1 MTDILAWQISLDSRK
16 LVINMYPIE
25 FPEQNTVFVAE
36 GCDNLPA
43 CRQYNEQF
51 HSQEVISCW
60 ELSDN
65 DCMEIL
71 RQIENGKKPVICLDV
86 VGGQPPVGLWV
97 RA

>member
-1 MTDILAWQISLDSRK
+1 MTGILAWLTSLVSRK
-16 LVINMYPIE
+16 LVINMHPIE
-25 FPEQNTVFVAE
+25 FHEQNTVFVAD